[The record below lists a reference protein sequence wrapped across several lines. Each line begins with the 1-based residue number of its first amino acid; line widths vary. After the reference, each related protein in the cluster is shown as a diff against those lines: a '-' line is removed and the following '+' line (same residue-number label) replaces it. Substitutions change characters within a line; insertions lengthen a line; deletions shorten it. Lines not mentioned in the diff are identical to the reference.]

1 MPREILDS
9 STVTMRGGYRERAE
23 REFERW
29 AGIEKGIGTK
39 AIRLPQPLAE
49 AKLKLKAQRT
59 KIADIQKALENV
71 LHTVKLSVF
80 LGNCTGQSQ
89 RVSPPNHDVA

>member
-1 MPREILDS
+1 MAVPREILDS

-59 KIADIQKALENV
+59 KIADIQKA
-71 LHTVKLSVF
+71 
-80 LGNCTGQSQ
+80 
-89 RVSPPNHDVA
+89 